1 MANEDRNQG
10 GAQPRATLSDV
21 FARLN
26 TGAVTEQTPVPKSE
40 ISEVWNQVK
49 QNLELKNLQMAY
61 RIADSGD
68 GGGGAAIPV
77 PDAID
82 QVTRLNQAIG
92 PNYNAM
98 LKDQREALIASESA
112 RTQAEKREADLRYAM
127 LSKGIDEANA
137 RSEAIVREF
146 KEISQAKPKPQY
158 LFGAA
163 DEATDGQFTKQ
174 HLAKLFGQPAAP
186 IDPML
191 HAKAVIDQ
199 AEEYKKMFGWN
210 QPAPAERVPLAE
222 NIDYVRAVLEDKR
235 WTAIEQQKIEI
246 EKKKADTVSNFIN
259 MLPGAISDAVA
270 AWGAKHGG
278 GIEQP
283 AQVRS
288 KAPANAAPPAAP
300 KPQYIKITCPNP
312 ACGQPI
318 PWPKE
323 AQAGAVGECPYCHMA
338 IRNDGDEGEEE
349 KA

>member
-1 MANEDRNQG
+1 MAEQPGPKANLGDLFSRLKAQG
-10 GAQPRATLSDV
+10 EGEPAPVSK
-21 FARLN
+21 
-26 TGAVTEQTPVPKSE
+26 TEV
-40 ISEVWNQVK
+40 SEVWNQVK
-49 QNLELKNLQMAY
+49 QNLELRNLQMAY
-61 RIADSGD
+61 RIAD
-68 GGGGAAIPV
+68 GGGGEGATPV

-146 KEISQAKPKPQY
+146 KEIAQAKPKPQY

-186 IDPML
+186 VDPL
-191 HAKAVIDQ
+191 SHAEAVINE
-199 AEEYKKMFGWN
+199 AERYRKMFGWN
-210 QPAPAERVPLAE
+210 QPAPPERVPLNE

-246 EKKKADTVSNFIN
+246 EKKKADTVSQFIN
-259 MLPGAISDAVA
+259 MLPTAISDAVA
-270 AWGAKHGG
+270 AWGAKFGG
-278 GIEQP
+278 SNNNRP
-283 AQVRS
+283 APTRS
-288 KAPANAAPPAAP
+288 NAPAPAPAP
-300 KPQYIKITCPNP
+300 GTPSAQTNSIPDCIEITCPNP
-312 ACGQPI
+312 ACKKTI

-323 AQAGAVGECPYCHMA
+323 APIGTVGECPYCHIA
-338 IRNDGDEGEEE
+338 IRNDGEEE
-349 KA
+349 G